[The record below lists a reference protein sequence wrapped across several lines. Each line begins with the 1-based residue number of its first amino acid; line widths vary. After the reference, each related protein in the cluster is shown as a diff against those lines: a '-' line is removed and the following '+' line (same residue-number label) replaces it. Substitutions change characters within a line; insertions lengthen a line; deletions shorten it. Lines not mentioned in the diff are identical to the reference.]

1 MASIKNH
8 TLIAGENA
16 TLTMEARDRSN
27 APLSLSGS
35 SVSWRVGRGPT
46 SLDSSWPLFTKSAAV
61 VSAAAGTF
69 SVALSLTDTRYMQ
82 GDYTHQAWV
91 TNASAQSYV
100 VAEGRLRVKPW
111 IES

>member
-1 MASIKNH
+1 MPSIKNH
-8 TLIAGENA
+8 TVTAGENA
-16 TLTMEARDRSN
+16 TLTMEARDSSN

-35 SVSWRVGRGPT
+35 SVSWRVGRGPLG
-46 SLDSSWPLFTKSAAV
+46 LDSSWPLFTKSATTI
-61 VSAAAGTF
+61 SAAAGTF
-69 SVALSLTDTRYMQ
+69 SVALSLTDTRYLE

-100 VAEGRLRVKPW
+100 VATGRLRVKPW